1 MLYAIL
7 KTVHLLAVI
16 AWVGGMFF
24 MLACLRPSLGAI
36 EAPARPTL
44 MSAVMARFFA
54 IVNLATLA
62 VLLTGLWMLWSAWR
76 AAAGP
81 GAVFSMPPSWHV
93 MIVLGLVMM
102 GVFGHVQGLFKRLRL
117 ALQASDGAATS
128 AALLERIRKAV
139 LANLVMGVIVVVA
152 MKLGAAL

>member
-1 MLYAIL
+1 MLYAAL
-7 KTVHLLAVI
+7 KTAHLLAVI

-24 MLACLRPSLGAI
+24 MLACLRPSLGVLDG
-36 EAPARPTL
+36 PARPKL

-54 IVNLATLA
+54 IVNLATLV

-76 AAAGP
+76 AASGP

-102 GVFGHVQGLFKRLRL
+102 GVFGYVQGLFRRLKL
-117 ALQASDGAATS
+117 ALQAQEGAVT

-139 LANLVMGVIVVVA
+139 LANLAMGVIVVVA
-152 MKLGAAL
+152 MKFGSAP

>member
-1 MLYAIL
+1 MLYSAL
-7 KTVHLLAVI
+7 KTAHLLAVI

-24 MLACLRPSLGAI
+24 MLTCLRPSLGVLDGA
-36 EAPARPTL
+36 ARPKL

-54 IVNLATLA
+54 IVNVATLV

-76 AAAGP
+76 AASVT

-102 GVFGHVQGLFKRLRL
+102 GVFGHVQGLFKRLRA
-117 ALQASDGAATS
+117 ALQAQDGAA
-128 AALLERIRKAV
+128 AAPLLERIRKAV
-139 LANLVMGVIVVVA
+139 LANLAMGVAVVVT

>member
-1 MLYAIL
+1 MLYAAL
-7 KTVHLLAVI
+7 KTAHLLAVI

-24 MLACLRPSLGAI
+24 MLTSLRPSLGVLD
-36 EAPARPTL
+36 APARPKL
-44 MSAVMARFFA
+44 MSAVMGHFFA
-54 IVNLATLA
+54 IVNVATLV

-102 GVFGHVQGLFKRLRL
+102 GVFGYVQSLFKKLKP
-117 ALQASDGAATS
+117 AVQAQDS
-128 AALLERIRKAV
+128 AVVPALLERIRVAV
-139 LANLVMGVIVVVA
+139 LANLVMGIVIVVA

>member
-1 MLYAIL
+1 MLYATL

-16 AWVGGMFF
+16 AWIGGMFF
-24 MLACLRPSLGAI
+24 MLACLRPALGAI

-54 IVNLATLA
+54 VVNIATLA

-76 AAAGP
+76 AASGP
-81 GAVFSMPPSWHV
+81 GAVFGMPPSWHV

-102 GVFGHVQGLFKRLRL
+102 GVFGHVQGLFKRMR
-117 ALQASDGAATS
+117 
-128 AALLERIRKAV
+128 AALHAQDMAAVAPLLDRIRKAV
-139 LANLVMGVIVVVA
+139 LANLVMGIVIVVT

>member
-1 MLYAIL
+1 MLYATL
-7 KTVHLLAVI
+7 KAAHLLAVI

-24 MLACLRPSLGAI
+24 MLTCLRPSLGVLDGA
-36 EAPARPTL
+36 ARPTL

-54 IVNLATLA
+54 IVNLATLV

-76 AAAGP
+76 LASGP

-102 GVFGHVQGLFKRLRL
+102 GVFGHVQGLFKRLRA
-117 ALQASDGAATS
+117 ALQARNGAAI
-128 AALLERIRKAV
+128 APLLERIRKMV
-139 LANLVMGVIVVVA
+139 LANLVMGVVIVVT
-152 MKLGAAL
+152 MKLGTAL

>member
-1 MLYAIL
+1 MLYAAL
-7 KTVHLLAVI
+7 NTVHLLAVI
-16 AWVGGMFF
+16 AWVGGLFF
-24 MLACLRPSLGAI
+24 VLACLRPSLGAI
-36 EAPARPTL
+36 DGPARPKL

-54 IVNLATLA
+54 VVNVSTLA
-62 VLLTGLWMLWSAWR
+62 VLLTGLWMFWSAWR

-81 GAVFSMPPSWHV
+81 GVVFSMPPSWHV

-102 GVFGHVQGLFKRLRL
+102 GVFGHVQGLFKRLKATL
-117 ALQASDGAATS
+117 NAQDEAAG

-152 MKLGAAL
+152 MKLGPSA

>member
-1 MLYAIL
+1 MLYATL
-7 KTVHLLAVI
+7 KTAHLLAVI

-24 MLACLRPSLGAI
+24 MLACLRPSLGVLDG
-36 EAPARPTL
+36 PVRPKL

-54 IVNLATLA
+54 IVNVATLV

-81 GAVFSMPPSWHV
+81 GAVFSMPPSWHL

-102 GVFGHVQGLFKRLRL
+102 GVFGHVQALFRRLRA
-117 ALQASDGAATS
+117 ALQAQDGAAV
-128 AALLERIRKAV
+128 APLLDRIRKAV
-139 LANLVMGVIVVVA
+139 LANLVMGVIIVVT
-152 MKLGAAL
+152 MKLGAAA

>member
-1 MLYAIL
+1 MLYAVL
-7 KTVHLLAVI
+7 KTVHLLAII

-24 MLACLRPSLGAI
+24 MLACLRPSLGVL
-36 EAPARPTL
+36 EGPVRPRL

-54 IVNLATLA
+54 IVNVAILA

-76 AAAGP
+76 AATGP
-81 GAVFSMPPSWHV
+81 GAVFSMPPSWHL

-102 GVFGHVQGLFKRLRL
+102 GVFGHVQALFKRLKL
-117 ALQASDGAATS
+117 ALAAPDAAAA

-139 LANLVMGVIVVVA
+139 LANLVMGIVIVVT

>member
-1 MLYAIL
+1 MLYAAL
-7 KTVHLLAVI
+7 KTAHLLAVI

-24 MLACLRPSLGAI
+24 MLTCLRPSLGVLDG
-36 EAPARPTL
+36 PLRPKL

-54 IVNLATLA
+54 IVNIATLV

-81 GAVFSMPPSWHV
+81 DAVFSMAPSWHV

-102 GVFGHVQGLFKRLRL
+102 GVFGHVQGLFKRLRA
-117 ALQASDGAATS
+117 ALQAQDGAAV
-128 AALLERIRKAV
+128 APLLDRIRKAV

-152 MKLGAAL
+152 MKLGVAA

>member
-1 MLYAIL
+1 MLYAAL
-7 KTVHLLAVI
+7 KTAHLLAVI

-24 MLACLRPSLGAI
+24 MLTCLRPSLGVLDG
-36 EAPARPTL
+36 PARPKL

-54 IVNLATLA
+54 IVNVATLV

-76 AAAGP
+76 TAAVP
-81 GAVFSMPPSWHV
+81 GTVFSMPPSWHV

-102 GVFGHVQGLFKRLRL
+102 GVFGHVQGLFKRLRA
-117 ALQASDGAATS
+117 ALQAQEGAAV
-128 AALLERIRKAV
+128 APLLDRIRKAV

-152 MKLGAAL
+152 IKLGTAA

>member
-1 MLYAIL
+1 MLYAVL
-7 KTVHLLAVI
+7 KTVHLLAII

-24 MLACLRPSLGAI
+24 MLACLRPSLGVL
-36 EAPARPTL
+36 EGPVRPRL

-54 IVNLATLA
+54 IVNVAILA

-76 AAAGP
+76 LASGS

-102 GVFGHVQGLFKRLRL
+102 GVFGHVQGLFKRLRA
-117 ALQASDGAATS
+117 ALQAQDGAAI
-128 AALLERIRKAV
+128 AALLDRIRKAV
-139 LANLVMGVIVVVA
+139 LANLVMGIVIVVT

>member
-1 MLYAIL
+1 MLYAAL
-7 KTVHLLAVI
+7 KTAHLLAVI

-24 MLACLRPSLGAI
+24 MLTCLRPSLGVLDG
-36 EAPARPTL
+36 PLRPTL

-54 IVNLATLA
+54 IVNVATLV

-76 AAAGP
+76 LASGP

-102 GVFGHVQGLFKRLRL
+102 GVFGYVQGLFKRLRT
-117 ALQASDGAATS
+117 ALQVQDGAAV
-128 AALLERIRKAV
+128 APLLDRIRKAV

-152 MKLGAAL
+152 MKLGAAA